1 MSNPLRDVRYALR
14 GIRKSPGFTLLA
26 VLTLALGIGASTA
39 IFTLLDQVALRML
52 PVKDPASLAL
62 LRWEGS
68 WRGSNTGYAAWSYPW
83 YEDLRDKNDVFEEVF
98 CRYDMPLS
106 FGYGGQTERI
116 GGELVSGNYFRTLG
130 IGAALGRTITADDDQ
145 KFAGRPVAVLSHDF
159 WRNRFDSDRDIV
171 GKQVQLN
178 GHAFDII
185 GVAQRGFRGVEF
197 SSTPHVFLPTAMK
210 MELSPGWNANY
221 DLEKRRNRWVNVFG
235 RLKPGVTL
243 ERANAAMQPL
253 FHSLLE
259 YDIAQPEFSSA
270 DTYARERYLEAN
282 IEVLPGGQGPRNIRE
297 TLESP
302 LWVLMAMVALLLAIA
317 CVNIANLLMT
327 RAAAR
332 QKEVAVRLALG
343 ASRGQIIRQLLIES
357 LLLGAAGGAAGLVL
371 ATWTSRLLVSLMP
384 TGDAPPPITTTPDTR
399 ILLFALAVSMV
410 TALLFGMA
418 PALQSIRVRLAP
430 TLKDQ
435 AGSIAGGHFRVRKA
449 LVAVQVFLSLVLLIG
464 AGLFVQSLRNLRNL
478 DTGFETEQTLVFG
491 LDPMRNGYTMERNRL
506 FLRQLREKLA
516 TLPGAEGAG
525 VALVRV
531 LSGNEWDN
539 SVTVQGYEAKPG
551 ENMNPFY
558 NAVSQGYFQTLEI
571 PMLEG
576 RDFRDTDVDGAPKV
590 GIVNQAFV
598 KYYFGDQ
605 PAVGRRFGFGREADI
620 EIVGV
625 IPDVRYQN
633 MRQEIPRQVFVPY
646 DQANGASEAHVYL
659 RTRHEPDAMIA
670 ATREA
675 VRGLDANVP
684 LYALR
689 PMQVQLEDSLVTERL
704 IAFLAGAFGVVATL
718 LSAIGL
724 YGVLAYGV
732 TRRTREIG
740 LRMALGAQRGDVA
753 GLVLKEMAWLFVAG
767 AIVAIP
773 VSYGLATVV
782 RAQLYGIEPQDPF
795 NIVAATLALAAV
807 AIAAGCIPAWRAS
820 RIQPMEALR
829 FE

>member
-1 MSNPLRDVRYALR
+1 
-14 GIRKSPGFTLLA
+14 
-26 VLTLALGIGASTA
+26 
-39 IFTLLDQVALRML
+39 
-52 PVKDPASLAL
+52 
-62 LRWEGS
+62 
-68 WRGSNTGYAAWSYPW
+68 
-83 YEDLRDKNDVFEEVF
+83 
-98 CRYDMPLS
+98 
-106 FGYGGQTERI
+106 
-116 GGELVSGNYFRTLG
+116 
-130 IGAALGRTITADDDQ
+130 
-145 KFAGRPVAVLSHDF
+145 
-159 WRNRFDSDRDIV
+159 
-171 GKQVQLN
+171 
-178 GHAFDII
+178 
-185 GVAQRGFRGVEF
+185 
-197 SSTPHVFLPTAMK
+197 
-210 MELSPGWNANY
+210 
-221 DLEKRRNRWVNVFG
+221 
-235 RLKPGVTL
+235 
-243 ERANAAMQPL
+243 
-253 FHSLLE
+253 
-259 YDIAQPEFSSA
+259 
-270 DTYARERYLEAN
+270 
-282 IEVLPGGQGPRNIRE
+282 
-297 TLESP
+297 
-302 LWVLMAMVALLLAIA
+302 
-317 CVNIANLLMT
+317 
-327 RAAAR
+327 
-332 QKEVAVRLALG
+332 
-343 ASRGQIIRQLLIES
+343 
-357 LLLGAAGGAAGLVL
+357 
-371 ATWTSRLLVSLMP
+371 
-384 TGDAPPPITTTPDTR
+384 
-399 ILLFALAVSMV
+399 
-410 TALLFGMA
+410 
-418 PALQSIRVRLAP
+418 
-430 TLKDQ
+430 
-435 AGSIAGGHFRVRKA
+435 
-449 LVAVQVFLSLVLLIG
+449 VQVFLSLVLLIG

-605 PAVGRRFGFGREADI
+605 PAVGRRFGFGREVDI

-675 VRGLDANVP
+675 VRGLDANIP

-807 AIAAGCIPAWRAS
+807 AVAAGCIPAWRAS
-820 RIQPMEALR
+820 RIQPMQALR

>member
-1 MSNPLRDVRYALR
+1 
-14 GIRKSPGFTLLA
+14 
-26 VLTLALGIGASTA
+26 
-39 IFTLLDQVALRML
+39 
-52 PVKDPASLAL
+52 
-62 LRWEGS
+62 
-68 WRGSNTGYAAWSYPW
+68 
-83 YEDLRDKNDVFEEVF
+83 
-98 CRYDMPLS
+98 
-106 FGYGGQTERI
+106 
-116 GGELVSGNYFRTLG
+116 
-130 IGAALGRTITADDDQ
+130 
-145 KFAGRPVAVLSHDF
+145 
-159 WRNRFDSDRDIV
+159 
-171 GKQVQLN
+171 
-178 GHAFDII
+178 
-185 GVAQRGFRGVEF
+185 
-197 SSTPHVFLPTAMK
+197 
-210 MELSPGWNANY
+210 
-221 DLEKRRNRWVNVFG
+221 
-235 RLKPGVTL
+235 
-243 ERANAAMQPL
+243 
-253 FHSLLE
+253 
-259 YDIAQPEFSSA
+259 
-270 DTYARERYLEAN
+270 
-282 IEVLPGGQGPRNIRE
+282 
-297 TLESP
+297 
-302 LWVLMAMVALLLAIA
+302 
-317 CVNIANLLMT
+317 
-327 RAAAR
+327 
-332 QKEVAVRLALG
+332 
-343 ASRGQIIRQLLIES
+343 
-357 LLLGAAGGAAGLVL
+357 
-371 ATWTSRLLVSLMP
+371 
-384 TGDAPPPITTTPDTR
+384 
-399 ILLFALAVSMV
+399 
-410 TALLFGMA
+410 
-418 PALQSIRVRLAP
+418 
-430 TLKDQ
+430 
-435 AGSIAGGHFRVRKA
+435 
-449 LVAVQVFLSLVLLIG
+449 
-464 AGLFVQSLRNLRNL
+464 
-478 DTGFETEQTLVFG
+478 
-491 LDPMRNGYTMERNRL
+491 MERNRL

-605 PAVGRRFGFGREADI
+605 PAVGRRFGFGREADS

-807 AIAAGCIPAWRAS
+807 AVAAGCIPAWRAS
-820 RIQPMEALR
+820 RIQPMQALR